1 MRFGQLPSVR
11 EMTPDITPL
20 LQASQMKDQAFQNIT
35 GTISQ
40 LAAQKQQKELDKQKK
55 QQAIAAVT
63 PFLES
68 LKQMNP
74 KLKNVNFSAADLV
87 GAVGADKAM
96 SQVQDLM
103 TALSNERNK
112 AQELALQGQAN
123 KLARKKFK
131 KDKKDEEEKEQLDNF
146 NRVKGAE
153 FSNLRAS
160 VVRDLGGSV
169 KDVDT
174 LEGITPSVVYD
185 KVLEVYNSSPDKYK
199 NLNKEDFSSLQSS
212 VTDRLSEIAKAKGEA
227 RQKLGEGEM
236 NFEKVKEL
244 YFSKKSSFLKGL
256 NGTKETLNSQDRI
269 RRTAGE
275 LRTFLEDYVASG
287 RSQTIDQLLESK
299 FRGSEFANVIA
310 KVKALGGQVGASQ
323 LIAMRR
329 NSKDGS
335 SGFGQLTQ
343 AELTLL
349 ENLFGAIINEDGEI
363 APTRTLLDTM
373 IQVEQVME
381 GRLART
387 EQIARE
393 EFGALAKSYE
403 IDNFESFMV
412 PDGAPSASLRP
423 TSGLG
428 PVFRQDTNRTS
439 YQFNTVEGLVPTSE

>member
-131 KDKKDEEEKEQLDNF
+131 KDKKDEEEKEQL
-146 NRVKGAE
+146 
-153 FSNLRAS
+153 
-160 VVRDLGGSV
+160 
-169 KDVDT
+169 DT